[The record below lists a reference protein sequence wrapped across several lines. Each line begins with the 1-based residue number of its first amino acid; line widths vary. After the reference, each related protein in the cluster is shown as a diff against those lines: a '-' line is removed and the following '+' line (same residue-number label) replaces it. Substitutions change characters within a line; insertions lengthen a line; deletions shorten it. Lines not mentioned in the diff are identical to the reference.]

1 MCWVFCGWM
10 RCRSGKD
17 GTKDLAERGFGTGLG
32 VWVCMV
38 RVIGCLTVKISLGK
52 EAFAVPGR
60 GGAWKGGKAAGI
72 THHPPIHLS
81 HKQPVSRDDDGG
93 DDGDDAGDDAGDVT
107 HQHRANPR
115 GRERLPHGV
124 VTSPHLNPSRYG
136 TTRYMRVHGTWRTY

>member
-38 RVIGCLTVKISLGK
+38 RVIGCLTVEISLGK

-60 GGAWKGGKAAGI
+60 GG
-72 THHPPIHLS
+72 L
-81 HKQPVSRDDDGG
+81 
-93 DDGDDAGDDAGDVT
+93 
-107 HQHRANPR
+107 
-115 GRERLPHGV
+115 GREGKQQASPTIHSSIYP
-124 VTSPHLNPSRYG
+124 TSSQSAEMMKKMMMEMMLV
-136 TTRYMRVHGTWRTY
+136 M